1 MNTLTTDKVK
11 VSMWNNLSRLV
22 STTFLCSV
30 MATSLLD
37 ITPTLAQQIRNNGGG
52 PGLRFP
58 GYDSRAGGVM
68 RGPVDRRKFSPL
80 WRPPQNRGSL
90 WRERS
95 RGGVRE
101 AIENDPLNPTTPMNS
116 VQRGN
121 PNDNKLPR
129 CRYSRRGVT
138 PC

>member
-11 VSMWNNLSRLV
+11 VSMWNKLSRLV

-52 PGLRFP
+52 PGIR

-68 RGPVDRRKFSPL
+68 RGPVDRRKFSP
-80 WRPPQNRGSL
+80 L

-116 VQRGN
+116 VQREN